1 MKAFVTGGTGFI
13 GANLVAALNDR
24 DIDVR
29 ILHRESSSTKALA
42 GLRYESVLGDI
53 LAERPNLVKA
63 MSGCDWVFHVAAVAD
78 YWRQGAEWMTR
89 VNVTGTEN
97 VMAAAREAGVKR
109 FVFTSS
115 LAALGIPQSGS
126 LLTETS
132 QFNFRPTQFPYGYS
146 KHLAELAVQKAVA
159 AGLQAVIVNPTVVLG
174 PRDINAISGS
184 IILEAAKGY
193 VRFTFPGGVNYV
205 AVEDVVA
212 GHIAAAEKGRIGER
226 YILAGENISHKS
238 AFQTV
243 CRVVQRPLP
252 KLQIPGR
259 LLPILA
265 RGVSAARLF
274 LGNRIPL
281 DANQVRMAGAY
292 IYADGSKAVH
302 EFGLPQTPL
311 ETAVQQTYA
320 WYAANGYL

>member
-13 GANLVAALNDR
+13 GANLVAGLNER
-24 DIDVR
+24 NIDVR
-29 ILHRESSSTKALA
+29 ILHRKTSPTTALA

-53 LAERPNLVKA
+53 LEERPNLVEVMA
-63 MSGCDWVFHVAAVAD
+63 GCDWVFHVAAVAD
-78 YWRQGAEWMTR
+78 YWRQGQTWMTR

-97 VMAAAREAGVKR
+97 ILAAAQEAGIKR

-115 LAALGIPQSGS
+115 LAALGMPQSGK
-126 LLTETS
+126 LLTEAN
-132 QFNFRPTQFPYGYS
+132 QFNIRPTQFPYGYS
-146 KHLAELAVQKAVA
+146 KHLAELAVQRAAA
-159 AGLQAVIVNPTVVLG
+159 AGLEAVIVNPTVVLG

-212 GHIAAAEKGRIGER
+212 GQIAAAERGLTGNR

-238 AFQTV
+238 ALQTV
-243 CRVVQRPLP
+243 CRVVNKPLP
-252 KLQIPGR
+252 KLQIPGW

-265 RGVSAARLF
+265 RGVSVGRLF
-274 LGNRIPL
+274 LGNRLPM

-292 IYADGSKAVH
+292 IYADGSKAVR
-302 EFGLPQTPL
+302 ELGQPQTPFA
-311 ETAVQQTYA
+311 TAVQQTYN
-320 WYAANGYL
+320 WYVDNGYL